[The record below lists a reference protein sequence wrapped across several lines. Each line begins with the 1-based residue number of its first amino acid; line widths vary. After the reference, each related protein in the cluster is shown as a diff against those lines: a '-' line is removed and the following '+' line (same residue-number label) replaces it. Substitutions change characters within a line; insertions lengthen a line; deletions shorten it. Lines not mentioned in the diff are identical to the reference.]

1 MKMYA
6 NVDVAI
12 ILCYNKIRCRRIMQR
27 GDRMGK
33 AILFVVMIIV
43 VIGACLA
50 CAVYFIRKESADGI
64 EEHESGNNTE
74 EED

>member
-1 MKMYA
+1 
-6 NVDVAI
+6 
-12 ILCYNKIRCRRIMQR
+12 
-27 GDRMGK
+27 MGK